1 MIACCAI
8 VRSIIVEHIASYMDL
23 HTPPLIDGIRGNRM
37 WLRQFTPLLP
47 APAAPTLSPT
57 VNLPFFLSSFRVI
70 GDSESSSVSGYALDQ
85 LKIRAL
91 PVAISSPPSTLS
103 IWYSIHAVTC
113 SSSSGSAPRSA
124 LRRRP
129 PGSGHLSTP
138 PSGTPRLQILG
149 TDRTKPGVTDL
160 AVHPS
165 GRAAITVGR
174 DCSLAL
180 INLVRGRRSFSCRLD
195 REASI
200 VKYECGD
207 GGRFF
212 MVSEERITVHDS
224 EDAKMIHELNGQ
236 KRVLCVAPGENGVLF
251 TSGED
256 RCITAWDTTSGKNAY
271 SIENAHQTRVKGLV
285 VLKNGSMSDTSGES
299 NLIASASSDGVIRV
313 WDARMIAKDK
323 PNHLA
328 EADTKSRLTCLAG
341 SSKKCEF

>member
-1 MIACCAI
+1 MATLVAG
-8 VRSIIVEHIASYMDL
+8 SYEKFIWGFSF
-23 HTPPLIDGIRGNRM
+23 HPE
-37 WLRQFTPLLP
+37 
-47 APAAPTLSPT
+47 APTLKSLFSYPSHT
-57 VNLPFFLSSFRVI
+57 APIKSVAASGPIAASGGADDSIKLYDLSSATEV
-70 GDSESSSVSGYALDQ
+70 GTLLD
-85 LKIRAL
+85 
-91 PVAISSPPSTLS
+91 
-103 IWYSIHAVTC
+103 HNGAVT
-113 SSSSGSAPRSA
+113 A
-124 LRRRP
+124 LAFY
-129 PGSGHLSTP
+129 TP
-138 PSGTPRLQILG
+138 PSSPAGLPRNLLSASDDGAVCIFDADPFVHLKSINVH
-149 TDRTKPGVTDL
+149 RKGVTDL

-200 VKYECGD
+200 VRYECGD

-256 RCITAWDTTSGKNAY
+256 RCITAWDTASGKNAY

-341 SSKKCEF
+341 SSKK

>member
-1 MIACCAI
+1 MSLQENPKFQSVWRTKLVTVLEAPSMELGGASSAVLEESAQDTYPEIAA
-8 VRSIIVEHIASYMDL
+8 SITSTAPS
-23 HTPPLIDGIRGNRM
+23 T
-37 WLRQFTPLLP
+37 LLP
-47 APAAPTLSPT
+47 AHFSSGNPRITTPYDLGNAASVATLFQQQEKPSALSYF
-57 VNLPFFLSSFRVI
+57 VLPCSLCPYLLISY
-70 GDSESSSVSGYALDQ
+70 SESSSVSGYAYRDLV
-85 LKIRAL
+85 L
-91 PVAISSPPSTLS
+91 LS
-103 IWYSIHAVTC
+103 FMSINVH
-113 SSSSGSAPRSA
+113 R
-124 LRRRP
+124 
-129 PGSGHLSTP
+129 
-138 PSGTPRLQILG
+138 
-149 TDRTKPGVTDL
+149 KGVTDL

-200 VKYECGD
+200 VRYECGD

-256 RCITAWDTTSGKNAY
+256 RCITAWDTASGKNAY